1 MDNSLIT
8 LTLQSKEIDIA
19 TIGSFLEQC
28 PSVLIDDIR
37 RIQDILWDEANVLG
51 HLAGD
56 IAQQFGR
63 SDVTELKVWAIPRR
77 DDEVDREKAAS
88 YGVLLGGVDLL
99 RSLTFNLALQ
109 NSQPRFRYHLLPK
122 DLPRDIKKFLLIIYP
137 KLVAHFQPSP
147 SSSLTDDN
155 DITTAYEFNDT
166 YGYFL
171 DLHEITY
178 GCNNIIERAYL
189 GPVQPSAVIAD
200 AILAQKPWIETKIT
214 PRKWQYFSQGM
225 YFTAEVYQHIFR
237 CAGLTVGGAK
247 TVLQA
252 VYAATVEKMSLQL
265 KNHIWQDI
273 CQSPIYLSPPQR
285 CCVGFS

>member
-1 MDNSLIT
+1 MADSLIT
-8 LTLQSKEIDIA
+8 LTLQSKEIIDIA
-19 TIGSFLEQC
+19 TIASLLEQC

-37 RIQDILWDEANVLG
+37 RIQDIHWDDANVLG
-51 HLAGD
+51 YLAGD

-63 SDVTELKVWAIPRR
+63 SEVTELKVWVIPRR
-77 DDEVDREKAAS
+77 DDDVDRDKAVS
-88 YGVLLGGVDLL
+88 YGVLLGGVDLI
-99 RSLTFNLALQ
+99 RSL

-122 DLPRDIKKFLLIIYP
+122 ELPRDVKKFLLLIYP
-137 KLVAHFQPSP
+137 KLVAHFQSSP
-147 SSSLTDDN
+147 SSSSSSSEN
-155 DITTAYEFNDT
+155 DAATAYEFNDT

-178 GCNNIIERAYL
+178 GCNNILERSYL
-189 GPVQPSAVIAD
+189 GAVQPSGVIAD
-200 AILAQKPWIETKIT
+200 AILAQKPWIETMIT
-214 PRKWQYFSQGM
+214 PRKWQYFCQGM